1 MTFSAENT
9 EFLYYTLDFVDA
21 KTLLYILFSM
31 YAHILLCSFA
41 SKIYIRG
48 QYFEKLSIFWENK
61 SGKWVLFYPFLDSVS
76 IYTIWT
82 SNQAKMVIAD
92 TESTWYTNNVS
103 FLYNIPCFQKDRFEM
118 G

>member
-9 EFLYYTLDFVDA
+9 EFLYYTLNFVNA

-48 QYFEKLSIFWENK
+48 QYFEKLSIFRENK

-76 IYTIWT
+76 IYTSST
-82 SNQAKMVIAD
+82 SNLTNMVLGE
-92 TESTWYTNNVS
+92 TEST
-103 FLYNIPCFQKDRFEM
+103 
-118 G
+118 